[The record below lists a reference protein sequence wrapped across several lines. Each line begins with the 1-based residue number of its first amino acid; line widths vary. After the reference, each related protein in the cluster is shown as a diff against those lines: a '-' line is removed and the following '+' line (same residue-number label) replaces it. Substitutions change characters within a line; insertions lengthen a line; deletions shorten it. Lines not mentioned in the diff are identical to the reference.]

1 MDLGLAGRTAVV
13 GGSTSGLG
21 RAAALALADEGMR
34 VVVTGRRADVADALA
49 GSLPAGL
56 GVAGDVTDPDFPRR
70 LVDATVAA
78 FGDPDVLVLNGP
90 GPLPG
95 PAAGVPADRLRFGVE
110 TLLLAHQ
117 RLVEL
122 VVPQMRGRGWGR
134 VIAIGSSGMITPLP
148 DLAVSNVGRAALA
161 AYLKTLAA
169 EVAADGVTVNV
180 VVPGRIAT
188 PRVDQVDADRARRT
202 GSTPDEVAAAS
213 RRSIPTGRYG
223 TPEEVAA
230 VVAFVA
236 GEPASYVTGTVIRCD
251 GGLVRTL

>member
-1 MDLGLAGRTAVV
+1 MGDDGTA
-13 GGSTSGLG
+13 LFFQQ
-21 RAAALALADEGMR
+21 LHQ
-34 VVVTGRRADVADALA
+34 
-49 GSLPAGL
+49 P
-56 GVAGDVTDPDFPRR
+56 
-70 LVDATVAA
+70 
-78 FGDPDVLVLNGP
+78 
-90 GPLPG
+90 
-95 PAAGVPADRLRFGVE
+95 
-110 TLLLAHQ
+110 LLLAHQ